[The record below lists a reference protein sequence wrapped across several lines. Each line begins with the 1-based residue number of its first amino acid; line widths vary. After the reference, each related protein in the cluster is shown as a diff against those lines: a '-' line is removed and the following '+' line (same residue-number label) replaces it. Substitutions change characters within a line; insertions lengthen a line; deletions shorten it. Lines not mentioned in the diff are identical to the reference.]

1 MELVGVLGEAVDGE
15 EEVVECEELALFGLE
30 EFLHFLFV
38 ADAETELVLE
48 GESLEL
54 GMLESIEFD
63 LGSGEGVP
71 WRATAGTAFQYLC
84 PWAVWGSWKSP

>member
-1 MELVGVLGEAVDGE
+1 MEVELVGVLGEAVDSE

-30 EFLHFLFV
+30 EFLHFLVV

-54 GMLESIEFD
+54 GMLESVEFD
-63 LGSGEGVP
+63 LGVDERVP
-71 WRATAGTAFQYLC
+71 WRAIAGTAFQHLC
-84 PWAVWGSWKSP
+84 PWGLWGS